1 MEKGV
6 EKRFEIDGRFILSLI
21 RVHAFKFTMRSL
33 IFLQIQKLGTGKYLC
48 TVDLCIVPEM
58 EWPTQ
63 ACTDNSPSRWSNKS
77 TT

>member
-33 IFLQIQKLGTGKYLC
+33 ILLQIQNHLSFYLS
-48 TVDLCIVPEM
+48 LSLLSLIFPMM
-58 EWPTQ
+58 E
-63 ACTDNSPSRWSNKS
+63 D
-77 TT
+77 